1 MTSPLERRL
10 VDGSAWTTAAALL
23 ALPTGVITAGVLGR
37 GLGPADYGVL
47 TLAGTTIALIEY
59 GLKSVFARPSVKLV
73 AETEDWPRVGGVLL
87 RLGLAVYMAAALALW
102 LGSDGLAAGLGA
114 PRLGGALRVF
124 SLELPLFALAQAHH
138 HLLIGR
144 GRFRARAA
152 AVGAYWMARLLF
164 VLAAAELG
172 LSLRA
177 AAVALIAATAVELAV
192 CRWWVRPPL
201 LGGFDADTRRGLA
214 RYAAA
219 LAPAEVAI
227 RVLASSDLLALS
239 ALGVSAER
247 IGVYAAASQ
256 LPLAVWVVGAPLSL
270 LVLSSA
276 ARARRDG
283 DEAAARAVGV
293 RSIRLVLL
301 AAPFALAIGG
311 AAPALLTFVFG
322 APYAAPSA
330 LVAPMLVGAL
340 ARLLILVALAL
351 LAATSRPARTAAL
364 ALPLLPAAAAGY
376 AALVPGLNLL
386 GAALASAAVS
396 VGGAIVALVVVGRSL
411 GVEVPWATLARVMV
425 IGTASYAAVAWRP
438 VAAEWI
444 ALPLLGTAVLILG
457 AYALSGEWNV
467 VAGAGLRPRFS
478 AAVGRR

>member
-1 MTSPLERRL
+1 MDDGGARVTSGLERRL
-10 VDGSAWTTAAALL
+10 VDGSAWTALAALL

-47 TLAGTTIALIEY
+47 TLAGTTVALIEY
-59 GLKSVFARPSVKLV
+59 ALKSVFARPSVKLV
-73 AETEDWPRVGGVLL
+73 AEAADWPRVGGTLL
-87 RLGLAVYMAAALALW
+87 RLGLATYAAAAVALW
-102 LGSDGLAAGLGA
+102 LGSDRLAAALGA
-114 PRLGGALRVF
+114 PRLGGVLKVF
-124 SLELPLFALAQAHH
+124 SLELPLFALTQAHH
-138 HLLIGR
+138 HVLVGR

-152 AVGAYWMARLLF
+152 AMGAYWLARLAF
-164 VLAAAELG
+164 VFTAAALG
-172 LSLRA
+172 LSLPA

-192 CRWWVRPPL
+192 CRWSVQLPL
-201 LGGFDADTRRGLA
+201 LGGFDVDTRRGLA
-214 RYAAA
+214 RHAAA
-219 LAPAEVAI
+219 LAPAEVAL

-247 IGVYAAASQ
+247 IGVYAAAGQ
-256 LPLAVWVVGAPLSL
+256 LPLAVWLVGGPLSL

-283 DEAAARAVGV
+283 DDAAARAVGG

-301 AAPFALAIGG
+301 AAPFVLAIGG

-322 APYAAPSA
+322 ARYAAPSA

-376 AALVPGLNLL
+376 AVLVPGLDLL

-396 VGGAIVALVVVGRSL
+396 VVGAIVALIVVERAL
-411 GVEVPWATLARVMV
+411 GVPVFVLGPFLGRLARQ
-425 IGTASYAAVAWRP
+425 
-438 VAAEWI
+438 
-444 ALPLLGTAVLILG
+444 L
-457 AYALSGEWNV
+457 V
-467 VAGAGLRPRFS
+467 VTEAPGPS
-478 AAVGRR
+478 VK